1 MNTKLLMGVS
11 AGFLGLLGIAL
22 SFIPQEI
29 LTFFKLQVTQL
40 STLFLQIIGAL
51 YMGFAMLNWMSKA
64 SLIGGIYNR
73 PVAIA
78 NVMHFTVVA
87 LALVKI
93 VFNIQQFETTI
104 ISFTAIYIVL
114 AAAFGYVL
122 LTSPVKES
130 K

>member
-104 ISFTAIYIVL
+104 ISFTAI
-114 AAAFGYVL
+114 
-122 LTSPVKES
+122 S
-130 K
+130 

>member
-1 MNTKLLMGVS
+1 MGVS

-64 SLIGGIYNR
+64 SLIGSIYNR